1 MFGAELRM
9 GGGRSRGAG
18 PSRAALAPCDSKS
31 LPRAPNAGL
40 ESARGRPSPS
50 ERLIANSN

>member
-31 LPRAPNAGL
+31 LPGAPNAGL